1 MKVNKADLLK
11 TLKQDLSSAKDMK
24 AAIDQRVAE
33 RRDIYNGKLYGNEED
48 GKSKIVVKLA
58 KRQSE
63 WGHAKI
69 KDPFVSTPEIVK
81 CNPITFEDVQAAR
94 QNELLLNYQFCR
106 QFDRYKFMTKAI
118 KVLDVDA
125 TLVVQT
131 GWVYEDEEITQMTD
145 VVEVDEY
152 GNEFITTQRVPTIRV
167 KKNQPTAR
175 VCRSEDVFID
185 PTCQDDIDNA
195 QFVIFRY
202 ETDLSTL
209 KKDGRYKN
217 LDKLKEA
224 GDELSSDEDFDPED
238 ETEFKFSDKA
248 RKKLLVYEYW
258 GNYDIDDDGEVEPIV
273 CAWIG
278 GTIIRLGSNPY
289 PDKRPPFIV
298 VPFSSVPFQLH
309 GENNIDLIEDNQ
321 KVITATT
328 RGIINNMAQSTN
340 GQVGIRKG
348 ALDAIQRK
356 KFFSG
361 KNFEFNGSPADFWQ
375 GSFNQIPGSAFDMM
389 ALQNNEAESLT
400 GTKAFSQGLTGN
412 ALGTML
418 DINTNIPMHDGSSKL
433 LRDIVDGDVIVS
445 STGAGT
451 TVTTAHEISLPKKA
465 YNLTFSN
472 GDTIAAGV
480 EHLWTVKIDVDS
492 TKGTWHTVDT
502 ETLVAYYSQ
511 FTADTRRAKKK
522 RSVYIPRITRVDNG
536 AEWPLVVDPYLL
548 GYWLG
553 DGNTNEGKITTMDSE
568 IVEYYTAAGYDLRE
582 ESTTGQAKVYRINK
596 GTAITTFTA
605 DLVASGLSSSSSRI
619 VKHIP
624 QSVFTSGYYG
634 KLELVRGLV
643 DSDGYVPGKSGY
655 AQIVQAEGQLKD
667 DIVRLLKSMGAN
679 VVVSSVDAAVA
690 NSRKARS
697 VLNGAKDIVSK
708 KTCYKIGFTLPDCP
722 ARLSRK
728 ANKWVTPAQSSTYSL
743 VSVQEIAPIPMR
755 CLTVDSEDRLYACG
769 HAYTLTHN
777 TATGVRSTLDATASR
792 TLDTVRNIAE
802 NLIKP
807 LMRKWMAYNSEFLS
821 EEEVVRVTN
830 SEFVPIRRDDLAGNI
845 DIDIAISTAE
855 DNSMKMQELTFL
867 LQTLGNTLPFEL
879 TQKVLAQIARLSR
892 QPELEKDIEAF
903 KPQPDPM
910 AEQMKQLE
918 MAKLQAEVQY
928 LQARSFAAQASAG
941 EDDADKAEKLAQAEL
956 KRAQARKLMSEADNL
971 DLKYIADDGQ
981 VKHQEDLEKEQMKH
995 QQKLELE
1002 DMKRLARLDEMAFQ
1016 MKYGS
1021 KNEQIGVPK

>member
-33 RRDIYNGKLYGNEED
+33 RRDIYNGKLYGNEEE

-81 CNPITFEDVQAAR
+81 CNPVTFEDVQAAR

-289 PDKRPPFIV
+289 PDKKPPFIV

-412 ALGTML
+412 ALG
-418 DINTNIPMHDGSSKL
+418 
-433 LRDIVDGDVIVS
+433 
-445 STGAGT
+445 
-451 TVTTAHEISLPKKA
+451 
-465 YNLTFSN
+465 
-472 GDTIAAGV
+472 
-480 EHLWTVKIDVDS
+480 
-492 TKGTWHTVDT
+492 
-502 ETLVAYYSQ
+502 
-511 FTADTRRAKKK
+511 
-522 RSVYIPRITRVDNG
+522 
-536 AEWPLVVDPYLL
+536 
-548 GYWLG
+548 
-553 DGNTNEGKITTMDSE
+553 
-568 IVEYYTAAGYDLRE
+568 
-582 ESTTGQAKVYRINK
+582 
-596 GTAITTFTA
+596 
-605 DLVASGLSSSSSRI
+605 
-619 VKHIP
+619 
-624 QSVFTSGYYG
+624 
-634 KLELVRGLV
+634 
-643 DSDGYVPGKSGY
+643 
-655 AQIVQAEGQLKD
+655 
-667 DIVRLLKSMGAN
+667 
-679 VVVSSVDAAVA
+679 
-690 NSRKARS
+690 
-697 VLNGAKDIVSK
+697 
-708 KTCYKIGFTLPDCP
+708 
-722 ARLSRK
+722 
-728 ANKWVTPAQSSTYSL
+728 
-743 VSVQEIAPIPMR
+743 
-755 CLTVDSEDRLYACG
+755 
-769 HAYTLTHN
+769 N
-777 TATGVRSTLDATASR
+777 TATAARGVMDATASR

-845 DIDIAISTAE
+845 DIDISISTAE

-928 LQARSFAAQASAG
+928 LQARAFAAQASAG

-971 DLKYIADDGQ
+971 DLKFIADDGQ
-981 VKHQEDLEKEQMKH
+981 VKHQEDLDKEQLKH

-1016 MKYGS
+1016 IKYGH

>member
-1 MKVNKADLLK
+1 M
-11 TLKQDLSSAKDMK
+11 
-24 AAIDQRVAE
+24 
-33 RRDIYNGKLYGNEED
+33 
-48 GKSKIVVKLA
+48 
-58 KRQSE
+58 
-63 WGHAKI
+63 
-69 KDPFVSTPEIVK
+69 
-81 CNPITFEDVQAAR
+81 
-94 QNELLLNYQFCR
+94 
-106 QFDRYKFMTKAI
+106 
-118 KVLDVDA
+118 
-125 TLVVQT
+125 
-131 GWVYEDEEITQMTD
+131 
-145 VVEVDEY
+145 
-152 GNEFITTQRVPTIRV
+152 
-167 KKNQPTAR
+167 
-175 VCRSEDVFID
+175 FID

-289 PDKRPPFIV
+289 PDKKPPFIV

-389 ALQNNEAESLT
+389 TLQNNEAESLT

-412 ALGTML
+412 ALG
-418 DINTNIPMHDGSSKL
+418 
-433 LRDIVDGDVIVS
+433 
-445 STGAGT
+445 
-451 TVTTAHEISLPKKA
+451 
-465 YNLTFSN
+465 
-472 GDTIAAGV
+472 
-480 EHLWTVKIDVDS
+480 
-492 TKGTWHTVDT
+492 
-502 ETLVAYYSQ
+502 
-511 FTADTRRAKKK
+511 
-522 RSVYIPRITRVDNG
+522 
-536 AEWPLVVDPYLL
+536 
-548 GYWLG
+548 
-553 DGNTNEGKITTMDSE
+553 
-568 IVEYYTAAGYDLRE
+568 
-582 ESTTGQAKVYRINK
+582 
-596 GTAITTFTA
+596 
-605 DLVASGLSSSSSRI
+605 
-619 VKHIP
+619 
-624 QSVFTSGYYG
+624 
-634 KLELVRGLV
+634 
-643 DSDGYVPGKSGY
+643 
-655 AQIVQAEGQLKD
+655 
-667 DIVRLLKSMGAN
+667 
-679 VVVSSVDAAVA
+679 
-690 NSRKARS
+690 
-697 VLNGAKDIVSK
+697 
-708 KTCYKIGFTLPDCP
+708 
-722 ARLSRK
+722 
-728 ANKWVTPAQSSTYSL
+728 
-743 VSVQEIAPIPMR
+743 
-755 CLTVDSEDRLYACG
+755 
-769 HAYTLTHN
+769 N
-777 TATGVRSTLDATASR
+777 TATAARGVMDASASR

-845 DIDIAISTAE
+845 DIDISISTAE

-928 LQARSFAAQASAG
+928 LQARAFAAQASAG

-971 DLKYIADDGQ
+971 DLKYIADDRQ
-981 VKHQEDLEKEQMKH
+981 VKHQEDLDKEQLKH

>member
-33 RRDIYNGKLYGNEED
+33 RRDIYNGKPYGNEEE

-69 KDPFVSTPEIVK
+69 KDPFVSTPEIIK
-81 CNPITFEDVQAAR
+81 CNPVTFEDVQAAR

-145 VVEVDEY
+145 VVEVDEH
-152 GNEFITTQRVPTIRV
+152 GNEFITTQIVPTIRV

-289 PDKRPPFIV
+289 PDKKPPFIV

-389 ALQNNEAESLT
+389 TLQNNEAESLT

-412 ALGTML
+412 ALG
-418 DINTNIPMHDGSSKL
+418 
-433 LRDIVDGDVIVS
+433 
-445 STGAGT
+445 
-451 TVTTAHEISLPKKA
+451 
-465 YNLTFSN
+465 
-472 GDTIAAGV
+472 
-480 EHLWTVKIDVDS
+480 
-492 TKGTWHTVDT
+492 
-502 ETLVAYYSQ
+502 
-511 FTADTRRAKKK
+511 
-522 RSVYIPRITRVDNG
+522 
-536 AEWPLVVDPYLL
+536 
-548 GYWLG
+548 
-553 DGNTNEGKITTMDSE
+553 
-568 IVEYYTAAGYDLRE
+568 
-582 ESTTGQAKVYRINK
+582 
-596 GTAITTFTA
+596 
-605 DLVASGLSSSSSRI
+605 
-619 VKHIP
+619 
-624 QSVFTSGYYG
+624 
-634 KLELVRGLV
+634 
-643 DSDGYVPGKSGY
+643 
-655 AQIVQAEGQLKD
+655 
-667 DIVRLLKSMGAN
+667 
-679 VVVSSVDAAVA
+679 
-690 NSRKARS
+690 
-697 VLNGAKDIVSK
+697 
-708 KTCYKIGFTLPDCP
+708 
-722 ARLSRK
+722 
-728 ANKWVTPAQSSTYSL
+728 
-743 VSVQEIAPIPMR
+743 
-755 CLTVDSEDRLYACG
+755 
-769 HAYTLTHN
+769 N
-777 TATGVRSTLDATASR
+777 TATAARGVMDASASR

-845 DIDIAISTAE
+845 DIDISISTAE

-941 EDDADKAEKLAQAEL
+941 EDDADKAEKMAQAEL

-971 DLKYIADDGQ
+971 DLKFIADDGQ

-1002 DMKRLARLDEMAFQ
+1002 DMKRLARMDEMAFQ
-1016 MKYGS
+1016 IKYGH

>member
-1 MKVNKADLLK
+1 M
-11 TLKQDLSSAKDMK
+11 
-24 AAIDQRVAE
+24 
-33 RRDIYNGKLYGNEED
+33 
-48 GKSKIVVKLA
+48 A

-81 CNPITFEDVQAAR
+81 CNPVTFEDVQAAR

-289 PDKRPPFIV
+289 PDKKPPFIV

-348 ALDAIQRK
+348 ALDAVQRK

-412 ALGTML
+412 SLG
-418 DINTNIPMHDGSSKL
+418 
-433 LRDIVDGDVIVS
+433 
-445 STGAGT
+445 
-451 TVTTAHEISLPKKA
+451 
-465 YNLTFSN
+465 
-472 GDTIAAGV
+472 
-480 EHLWTVKIDVDS
+480 
-492 TKGTWHTVDT
+492 
-502 ETLVAYYSQ
+502 
-511 FTADTRRAKKK
+511 
-522 RSVYIPRITRVDNG
+522 
-536 AEWPLVVDPYLL
+536 
-548 GYWLG
+548 
-553 DGNTNEGKITTMDSE
+553 
-568 IVEYYTAAGYDLRE
+568 
-582 ESTTGQAKVYRINK
+582 
-596 GTAITTFTA
+596 
-605 DLVASGLSSSSSRI
+605 
-619 VKHIP
+619 
-624 QSVFTSGYYG
+624 
-634 KLELVRGLV
+634 
-643 DSDGYVPGKSGY
+643 
-655 AQIVQAEGQLKD
+655 
-667 DIVRLLKSMGAN
+667 
-679 VVVSSVDAAVA
+679 
-690 NSRKARS
+690 
-697 VLNGAKDIVSK
+697 
-708 KTCYKIGFTLPDCP
+708 
-722 ARLSRK
+722 
-728 ANKWVTPAQSSTYSL
+728 
-743 VSVQEIAPIPMR
+743 
-755 CLTVDSEDRLYACG
+755 
-769 HAYTLTHN
+769 N
-777 TATGVRSTLDATASR
+777 TATSARGVMDATASR

-845 DIDIAISTAE
+845 DIDISISTAE

-918 MAKLQAEVQY
+918 MAKLQAEIQY
-928 LQARSFAAQASAG
+928 LQARSFAAQSSAG
-941 EDDADKAEKLAQAEL
+941 EDDADKAEKMAQAEL

-971 DLKYIADDGQ
+971 DLKYIADDRQ
-981 VKHQEDLEKEQMKH
+981 VKHQEDLDKEQLKH

>member
-24 AAIDQRVAE
+24 AAIDQRVEE
-33 RRDIYNGKLYGNEED
+33 RRKIYRGDLFGNEEE

-195 QFVIFRY
+195 QFVVFRY

-278 GTIIRLGSNPY
+278 GTIIRLGTNPY

-356 KFFSG
+356 KFFAG

-412 ALGTML
+412 ALG
-418 DINTNIPMHDGSSKL
+418 
-433 LRDIVDGDVIVS
+433 
-445 STGAGT
+445 
-451 TVTTAHEISLPKKA
+451 
-465 YNLTFSN
+465 
-472 GDTIAAGV
+472 
-480 EHLWTVKIDVDS
+480 
-492 TKGTWHTVDT
+492 
-502 ETLVAYYSQ
+502 
-511 FTADTRRAKKK
+511 
-522 RSVYIPRITRVDNG
+522 
-536 AEWPLVVDPYLL
+536 
-548 GYWLG
+548 
-553 DGNTNEGKITTMDSE
+553 
-568 IVEYYTAAGYDLRE
+568 
-582 ESTTGQAKVYRINK
+582 
-596 GTAITTFTA
+596 
-605 DLVASGLSSSSSRI
+605 
-619 VKHIP
+619 
-624 QSVFTSGYYG
+624 
-634 KLELVRGLV
+634 
-643 DSDGYVPGKSGY
+643 
-655 AQIVQAEGQLKD
+655 
-667 DIVRLLKSMGAN
+667 
-679 VVVSSVDAAVA
+679 
-690 NSRKARS
+690 
-697 VLNGAKDIVSK
+697 
-708 KTCYKIGFTLPDCP
+708 
-722 ARLSRK
+722 
-728 ANKWVTPAQSSTYSL
+728 
-743 VSVQEIAPIPMR
+743 
-755 CLTVDSEDRLYACG
+755 
-769 HAYTLTHN
+769 N
-777 TATGVRSTLDATASR
+777 TATAARGVMDATASR

-892 QPELEKDIEAF
+892 QPELEKDIETF

-981 VKHQEDLEKEQMKH
+981 VKYQEDIEKEQMKH

>member
-33 RRDIYNGKLYGNEED
+33 RRDIYNGKPYGNEEE

-63 WGHAKI
+63 WAHAKI
-69 KDPFVSTPEIVK
+69 KEPFVSTPEIVK
-81 CNPITFEDVQAAR
+81 CNPVTFEDVQAAR

-145 VVEVDEY
+145 IVEVDEH

-289 PDKRPPFIV
+289 PDKKPPFIV

-412 ALGTML
+412 SLG
-418 DINTNIPMHDGSSKL
+418 
-433 LRDIVDGDVIVS
+433 
-445 STGAGT
+445 
-451 TVTTAHEISLPKKA
+451 
-465 YNLTFSN
+465 
-472 GDTIAAGV
+472 
-480 EHLWTVKIDVDS
+480 
-492 TKGTWHTVDT
+492 
-502 ETLVAYYSQ
+502 
-511 FTADTRRAKKK
+511 
-522 RSVYIPRITRVDNG
+522 
-536 AEWPLVVDPYLL
+536 
-548 GYWLG
+548 
-553 DGNTNEGKITTMDSE
+553 
-568 IVEYYTAAGYDLRE
+568 
-582 ESTTGQAKVYRINK
+582 
-596 GTAITTFTA
+596 
-605 DLVASGLSSSSSRI
+605 
-619 VKHIP
+619 
-624 QSVFTSGYYG
+624 
-634 KLELVRGLV
+634 
-643 DSDGYVPGKSGY
+643 
-655 AQIVQAEGQLKD
+655 
-667 DIVRLLKSMGAN
+667 
-679 VVVSSVDAAVA
+679 
-690 NSRKARS
+690 
-697 VLNGAKDIVSK
+697 
-708 KTCYKIGFTLPDCP
+708 
-722 ARLSRK
+722 
-728 ANKWVTPAQSSTYSL
+728 
-743 VSVQEIAPIPMR
+743 
-755 CLTVDSEDRLYACG
+755 
-769 HAYTLTHN
+769 N
-777 TATGVRSTLDATASR
+777 TATSARGVMDATASR

-845 DIDIAISTAE
+845 DIDISISTAE
-855 DNSMKMQELTFL
+855 DNSMKMQELAFL

-971 DLKYIADDGQ
+971 DLKFIADDGQ
-981 VKHQEDLEKEQMKH
+981 VKHQEDLDKEQLKH

-1002 DMKRLARLDEMAFQ
+1002 NMKRLARLDEMAFQ
-1016 MKYGS
+1016 IKYGH

>member
-33 RRDIYNGKLYGNEED
+33 RRDIYNGKPYGNEEE

-145 VVEVDEY
+145 VVEVDEH
-152 GNEFITTQRVPTIRV
+152 GNEFITTQIVPTIRV

-278 GTIIRLGSNPY
+278 GTIIRLGTNPY
-289 PDKRPPFIV
+289 PDKKPPFIV

-412 ALGTML
+412 ALG
-418 DINTNIPMHDGSSKL
+418 
-433 LRDIVDGDVIVS
+433 
-445 STGAGT
+445 
-451 TVTTAHEISLPKKA
+451 
-465 YNLTFSN
+465 
-472 GDTIAAGV
+472 
-480 EHLWTVKIDVDS
+480 
-492 TKGTWHTVDT
+492 
-502 ETLVAYYSQ
+502 
-511 FTADTRRAKKK
+511 
-522 RSVYIPRITRVDNG
+522 
-536 AEWPLVVDPYLL
+536 
-548 GYWLG
+548 
-553 DGNTNEGKITTMDSE
+553 
-568 IVEYYTAAGYDLRE
+568 
-582 ESTTGQAKVYRINK
+582 
-596 GTAITTFTA
+596 
-605 DLVASGLSSSSSRI
+605 
-619 VKHIP
+619 
-624 QSVFTSGYYG
+624 
-634 KLELVRGLV
+634 
-643 DSDGYVPGKSGY
+643 
-655 AQIVQAEGQLKD
+655 
-667 DIVRLLKSMGAN
+667 
-679 VVVSSVDAAVA
+679 
-690 NSRKARS
+690 
-697 VLNGAKDIVSK
+697 
-708 KTCYKIGFTLPDCP
+708 
-722 ARLSRK
+722 
-728 ANKWVTPAQSSTYSL
+728 
-743 VSVQEIAPIPMR
+743 
-755 CLTVDSEDRLYACG
+755 
-769 HAYTLTHN
+769 N
-777 TATGVRSTLDATASR
+777 TATAARGVMDATASR

-845 DIDIAISTAE
+845 DIDISISTAE

-928 LQARSFAAQASAG
+928 LQARSFAAQAGAG

-971 DLKYIADDGQ
+971 DLKFIADDGQ
-981 VKHQEDLEKEQMKH
+981 VKHQEDIEKEQLKH

-1016 MKYGS
+1016 MKYGH

>member
-24 AAIDQRVAE
+24 AALDTRVSE
-33 RRDIYNGKLYGNEED
+33 RRDIYNGKLYGNEEE

-63 WGHAKI
+63 WAHATI
-69 KDPFVSTPEIVK
+69 KDPFVSTPEIIK
-81 CNPITFEDVQAAR
+81 CNPVTFEDVHAAR

-131 GWVYEDEEITQMTD
+131 GWDYEDEEITQMTD
-145 VVEVDEY
+145 VVEIDDY
-152 GNEFITTQRVPTIRV
+152 GNEFITTQKVSTIRV

-258 GNYDIDDDGEVEPIV
+258 GNYDIDDDGVVEPIV

-289 PDKRPPFIV
+289 PDKKPPFIV
-298 VPFSSVPFQLH
+298 VPFSSVPFQIH

-321 KVITATT
+321 KVMTAIT

-356 KFFSG
+356 KFFAG
-361 KNFEFNGSPADFWQ
+361 KNFEFNGTPGDFWQ
-375 GSFNQIPGSAFDMM
+375 GSFNQIPSSAFDMM
-389 ALQNNEAESLT
+389 ALQNNEVESLT
-400 GTKAFSQGLTGN
+400 GTKGFSQGLTGSS
-412 ALGTML
+412 LG
-418 DINTNIPMHDGSSKL
+418 
-433 LRDIVDGDVIVS
+433 
-445 STGAGT
+445 STA
-451 TVTTAHEISLPKKA
+451 
-465 YNLTFSN
+465 
-472 GDTIAAGV
+472 
-480 EHLWTVKIDVDS
+480 
-492 TKGTWHTVDT
+492 
-502 ETLVAYYSQ
+502 
-511 FTADTRRAKKK
+511 
-522 RSVYIPRITRVDNG
+522 
-536 AEWPLVVDPYLL
+536 
-548 GYWLG
+548 
-553 DGNTNEGKITTMDSE
+553 
-568 IVEYYTAAGYDLRE
+568 TAA
-582 ESTTGQAKVYRINK
+582 
-596 GTAITTFTA
+596 
-605 DLVASGLSSSSSRI
+605 
-619 VKHIP
+619 
-624 QSVFTSGYYG
+624 
-634 KLELVRGLV
+634 RGV
-643 DSDGYVPGKSGY
+643 
-655 AQIVQAEGQLKD
+655 
-667 DIVRLLKSMGAN
+667 M
-679 VVVSSVDAAVA
+679 
-690 NSRKARS
+690 
-697 VLNGAKDIVSK
+697 
-708 KTCYKIGFTLPDCP
+708 
-722 ARLSRK
+722 
-728 ANKWVTPAQSSTYSL
+728 
-743 VSVQEIAPIPMR
+743 
-755 CLTVDSEDRLYACG
+755 
-769 HAYTLTHN
+769 
-777 TATGVRSTLDATASR
+777 DATATR
-792 TLDTVRNIAE
+792 RLDTVRNIAE

-807 LMRKWMAYNSEFLS
+807 LMRKWMSYNSEFLS
-821 EEEVVRVTN
+821 EEEVIRVTN

-845 DIDIAISTAE
+845 DIDITISTAE

-879 TQKVLAQIARLSR
+879 TQKVLVQIARLSR
-892 QPELEKDIEAF
+892 QPELEKDVAEF
-903 KPQPDPM
+903 KPQPDPI

-918 MAKLQAEVQY
+918 MAKLQAEIQY
-928 LQARSFAAQASAG
+928 LQARAFAAQASAG
-941 EDDADKAEKLAQAEL
+941 EDDADKAEKMAQAEL

-971 DLKYIADDGQ
+971 DLQYIANDGQ
-981 VKHQEDLEKEQMKH
+981 VKHQEELEKEQMKH

-1016 MKYGS
+1016 MKYGN

>member
-11 TLKQDLSSAKDMK
+11 TLKQDLTAAKDMK
-24 AAIDQRVAE
+24 AAIDARVEE
-33 RRDIYNGKLYGNEED
+33 RRKIYRGDLFGNEEE

-69 KDPFVSTPEIVK
+69 KDPFVSTPEIIK

-145 VVEVDEY
+145 VVEVDEH
-152 GNEFITTQRVPTIRV
+152 GNEFITTQIVPTIRV

-289 PDKRPPFIV
+289 PDKKPPFIV

-321 KVITATT
+321 KVTTAIT

-412 ALGTML
+412 SLG
-418 DINTNIPMHDGSSKL
+418 
-433 LRDIVDGDVIVS
+433 
-445 STGAGT
+445 
-451 TVTTAHEISLPKKA
+451 
-465 YNLTFSN
+465 
-472 GDTIAAGV
+472 
-480 EHLWTVKIDVDS
+480 
-492 TKGTWHTVDT
+492 
-502 ETLVAYYSQ
+502 
-511 FTADTRRAKKK
+511 
-522 RSVYIPRITRVDNG
+522 
-536 AEWPLVVDPYLL
+536 
-548 GYWLG
+548 
-553 DGNTNEGKITTMDSE
+553 
-568 IVEYYTAAGYDLRE
+568 
-582 ESTTGQAKVYRINK
+582 
-596 GTAITTFTA
+596 
-605 DLVASGLSSSSSRI
+605 
-619 VKHIP
+619 
-624 QSVFTSGYYG
+624 
-634 KLELVRGLV
+634 
-643 DSDGYVPGKSGY
+643 
-655 AQIVQAEGQLKD
+655 
-667 DIVRLLKSMGAN
+667 
-679 VVVSSVDAAVA
+679 
-690 NSRKARS
+690 
-697 VLNGAKDIVSK
+697 
-708 KTCYKIGFTLPDCP
+708 
-722 ARLSRK
+722 
-728 ANKWVTPAQSSTYSL
+728 
-743 VSVQEIAPIPMR
+743 
-755 CLTVDSEDRLYACG
+755 
-769 HAYTLTHN
+769 N
-777 TATGVRSTLDATASR
+777 TATSARGVMDATASR

-845 DIDIAISTAE
+845 DIDISISTAE

-910 AEQMKQLE
+910 AEQMRQLE

-971 DLKYIADDGQ
+971 DLKFIADDGQ
-981 VKHQEDLEKEQMKH
+981 VKHQEDIEKEQMKH

>member
-24 AAIDQRVAE
+24 AALDTRVSE
-33 RRDIYNGKLYGNEED
+33 RRDIYNGKLYGNEEE

-63 WGHAKI
+63 WAHATI
-69 KDPFVSTPEIVK
+69 KDPFVSTPEIIK
-81 CNPITFEDVQAAR
+81 CNPVTFEDVHAAR

-131 GWVYEDEEITQMTD
+131 GWDYEDEEITQMTD
-145 VVEVDEY
+145 VVEIDEY
-152 GNEFITTQRVPTIRV
+152 GNEFITTQKVSTIRV

-258 GNYDIDDDGEVEPIV
+258 GNYDIDDDGVVEPIV

-289 PDKRPPFIV
+289 PDKKPPFIV
-298 VPFSSVPFQLH
+298 VPFSSVPFQIH

-321 KVITATT
+321 KVMTAIT

-356 KFFSG
+356 KFFAG
-361 KNFEFNGSPADFWQ
+361 KNFEFNGTPGDFWQ

-389 ALQNNEAESLT
+389 ALQNNEVESLT
-400 GTKAFSQGLTGN
+400 GTKGFSQGLTGSS
-412 ALGTML
+412 LG
-418 DINTNIPMHDGSSKL
+418 
-433 LRDIVDGDVIVS
+433 
-445 STGAGT
+445 STA
-451 TVTTAHEISLPKKA
+451 
-465 YNLTFSN
+465 
-472 GDTIAAGV
+472 
-480 EHLWTVKIDVDS
+480 
-492 TKGTWHTVDT
+492 
-502 ETLVAYYSQ
+502 
-511 FTADTRRAKKK
+511 
-522 RSVYIPRITRVDNG
+522 
-536 AEWPLVVDPYLL
+536 
-548 GYWLG
+548 
-553 DGNTNEGKITTMDSE
+553 
-568 IVEYYTAAGYDLRE
+568 TAA
-582 ESTTGQAKVYRINK
+582 
-596 GTAITTFTA
+596 
-605 DLVASGLSSSSSRI
+605 
-619 VKHIP
+619 
-624 QSVFTSGYYG
+624 
-634 KLELVRGLV
+634 RGV
-643 DSDGYVPGKSGY
+643 
-655 AQIVQAEGQLKD
+655 
-667 DIVRLLKSMGAN
+667 M
-679 VVVSSVDAAVA
+679 
-690 NSRKARS
+690 
-697 VLNGAKDIVSK
+697 
-708 KTCYKIGFTLPDCP
+708 
-722 ARLSRK
+722 
-728 ANKWVTPAQSSTYSL
+728 
-743 VSVQEIAPIPMR
+743 
-755 CLTVDSEDRLYACG
+755 
-769 HAYTLTHN
+769 
-777 TATGVRSTLDATASR
+777 DATATR
-792 TLDTVRNIAE
+792 RLDTVRNIAE

-807 LMRKWMAYNSEFLS
+807 LMRKWMSYNSEFLS
-821 EEEVVRVTN
+821 EEEVIRVTN

-845 DIDIAISTAE
+845 DIDITISTAE

-879 TQKVLAQIARLSR
+879 TQKVLVQIARLSR
-892 QPELEKDIEAF
+892 QPELEKDVAEF
-903 KPQPDPM
+903 KPQPDPI

-918 MAKLQAEVQY
+918 MAKLQAEIQY
-928 LQARSFAAQASAG
+928 LQARAFAAQASAG
-941 EDDADKAEKLAQAEL
+941 EDDADKAEKMAQAEL

-971 DLKYIADDGQ
+971 DLQYIANDGQ
-981 VKHQEDLEKEQMKH
+981 VKHQEELEKEQMRH

-1016 MKYGS
+1016 MKYGN

>member
-11 TLKQDLSSAKDMK
+11 TLKQDLTAAKDMK
-24 AAIDQRVAE
+24 AAIDARVEE
-33 RRDIYNGKLYGNEED
+33 RRKIYRGDLFGNEEE

-69 KDPFVSTPEIVK
+69 KDPFVSTPEIIK

-145 VVEVDEY
+145 VVEVDEH
-152 GNEFITTQRVPTIRV
+152 GNEFITTQIVPTIRV

-289 PDKRPPFIV
+289 PDKKPPFIV

-321 KVITATT
+321 KVTTAIT

-412 ALGTML
+412 SLG
-418 DINTNIPMHDGSSKL
+418 
-433 LRDIVDGDVIVS
+433 
-445 STGAGT
+445 
-451 TVTTAHEISLPKKA
+451 
-465 YNLTFSN
+465 
-472 GDTIAAGV
+472 
-480 EHLWTVKIDVDS
+480 
-492 TKGTWHTVDT
+492 
-502 ETLVAYYSQ
+502 
-511 FTADTRRAKKK
+511 
-522 RSVYIPRITRVDNG
+522 
-536 AEWPLVVDPYLL
+536 
-548 GYWLG
+548 
-553 DGNTNEGKITTMDSE
+553 
-568 IVEYYTAAGYDLRE
+568 
-582 ESTTGQAKVYRINK
+582 
-596 GTAITTFTA
+596 
-605 DLVASGLSSSSSRI
+605 
-619 VKHIP
+619 
-624 QSVFTSGYYG
+624 
-634 KLELVRGLV
+634 
-643 DSDGYVPGKSGY
+643 
-655 AQIVQAEGQLKD
+655 
-667 DIVRLLKSMGAN
+667 
-679 VVVSSVDAAVA
+679 
-690 NSRKARS
+690 
-697 VLNGAKDIVSK
+697 
-708 KTCYKIGFTLPDCP
+708 
-722 ARLSRK
+722 
-728 ANKWVTPAQSSTYSL
+728 
-743 VSVQEIAPIPMR
+743 
-755 CLTVDSEDRLYACG
+755 
-769 HAYTLTHN
+769 N
-777 TATGVRSTLDATASR
+777 TATSARGVMDATASR

-845 DIDIAISTAE
+845 DIDISISTAE

-910 AEQMKQLE
+910 AEQMRQLE

-928 LQARSFAAQASAG
+928 LQARAFAAQASAG

-971 DLKYIADDGQ
+971 DLKFIADDGQ
-981 VKHQEDLEKEQMKH
+981 VKHQEDIEKEQMKH

>member
-11 TLKQDLSSAKDMK
+11 TLKQDLASAKDMK

-33 RRDIYNGKLYGNEED
+33 RRDIYNGKLYGNEEE

-81 CNPITFEDVQAAR
+81 CNPVTFEDVQAAR

-145 VVEVDEY
+145 VVEIDEY

-289 PDKRPPFIV
+289 PDKKPPFIV

-375 GSFNQIPGSAFDMM
+375 GSFNQIPSSAFDMM

-412 ALGTML
+412 ALG
-418 DINTNIPMHDGSSKL
+418 
-433 LRDIVDGDVIVS
+433 
-445 STGAGT
+445 
-451 TVTTAHEISLPKKA
+451 
-465 YNLTFSN
+465 
-472 GDTIAAGV
+472 
-480 EHLWTVKIDVDS
+480 
-492 TKGTWHTVDT
+492 
-502 ETLVAYYSQ
+502 
-511 FTADTRRAKKK
+511 
-522 RSVYIPRITRVDNG
+522 
-536 AEWPLVVDPYLL
+536 
-548 GYWLG
+548 
-553 DGNTNEGKITTMDSE
+553 
-568 IVEYYTAAGYDLRE
+568 
-582 ESTTGQAKVYRINK
+582 
-596 GTAITTFTA
+596 
-605 DLVASGLSSSSSRI
+605 
-619 VKHIP
+619 
-624 QSVFTSGYYG
+624 
-634 KLELVRGLV
+634 
-643 DSDGYVPGKSGY
+643 
-655 AQIVQAEGQLKD
+655 
-667 DIVRLLKSMGAN
+667 
-679 VVVSSVDAAVA
+679 
-690 NSRKARS
+690 
-697 VLNGAKDIVSK
+697 
-708 KTCYKIGFTLPDCP
+708 
-722 ARLSRK
+722 
-728 ANKWVTPAQSSTYSL
+728 
-743 VSVQEIAPIPMR
+743 
-755 CLTVDSEDRLYACG
+755 
-769 HAYTLTHN
+769 N
-777 TATGVRSTLDATASR
+777 TATAAKGVMDATASR

-845 DIDIAISTAE
+845 DIDISISTAE

-879 TQKVLAQIARLSR
+879 TQKILAQIARLGR
-892 QPELEKDIEAF
+892 QPELEKDVEDF

-918 MAKLQAEVQY
+918 MAKLQAEIQY
-928 LQARSFAAQASAG
+928 LQARSFAIQASAG

-981 VKHQEDLEKEQMKH
+981 VKHQEDIEKEQMKH

>member
-33 RRDIYNGKLYGNEED
+33 RRDIYNGKLYGNEEE

-145 VVEVDEY
+145 VVEVDEH
-152 GNEFITTQRVPTIRV
+152 GNEFITTQIVPTIRV

-289 PDKRPPFIV
+289 PDKKPPFIV

-375 GSFNQIPGSAFDMM
+375 GSFNQIPSSAFDMM

-412 ALGTML
+412 SLG
-418 DINTNIPMHDGSSKL
+418 
-433 LRDIVDGDVIVS
+433 
-445 STGAGT
+445 
-451 TVTTAHEISLPKKA
+451 
-465 YNLTFSN
+465 
-472 GDTIAAGV
+472 
-480 EHLWTVKIDVDS
+480 
-492 TKGTWHTVDT
+492 
-502 ETLVAYYSQ
+502 
-511 FTADTRRAKKK
+511 
-522 RSVYIPRITRVDNG
+522 
-536 AEWPLVVDPYLL
+536 
-548 GYWLG
+548 
-553 DGNTNEGKITTMDSE
+553 
-568 IVEYYTAAGYDLRE
+568 
-582 ESTTGQAKVYRINK
+582 
-596 GTAITTFTA
+596 
-605 DLVASGLSSSSSRI
+605 
-619 VKHIP
+619 
-624 QSVFTSGYYG
+624 
-634 KLELVRGLV
+634 
-643 DSDGYVPGKSGY
+643 
-655 AQIVQAEGQLKD
+655 
-667 DIVRLLKSMGAN
+667 
-679 VVVSSVDAAVA
+679 
-690 NSRKARS
+690 
-697 VLNGAKDIVSK
+697 
-708 KTCYKIGFTLPDCP
+708 
-722 ARLSRK
+722 
-728 ANKWVTPAQSSTYSL
+728 
-743 VSVQEIAPIPMR
+743 
-755 CLTVDSEDRLYACG
+755 
-769 HAYTLTHN
+769 N
-777 TATGVRSTLDATASR
+777 TATSARGVMDATASR

-845 DIDIAISTAE
+845 DIDISISTAE

-918 MAKLQAEVQY
+918 MAKLQAEIQY
-928 LQARSFAAQASAG
+928 LQARSFATQASAG

-981 VKHQEDLEKEQMKH
+981 VKHQEDIEKEQMKH

>member
-33 RRDIYNGKLYGNEED
+33 RRDIYNGKPYGNEEE

-69 KDPFVSTPEIVK
+69 KDPFVSTPEIIK
-81 CNPITFEDVQAAR
+81 CNPVTFEDVQAAR

-289 PDKRPPFIV
+289 PDKKPPFIV

-389 ALQNNEAESLT
+389 TLQNNEAESLT

-412 ALGTML
+412 ALG
-418 DINTNIPMHDGSSKL
+418 
-433 LRDIVDGDVIVS
+433 
-445 STGAGT
+445 
-451 TVTTAHEISLPKKA
+451 
-465 YNLTFSN
+465 
-472 GDTIAAGV
+472 
-480 EHLWTVKIDVDS
+480 
-492 TKGTWHTVDT
+492 
-502 ETLVAYYSQ
+502 
-511 FTADTRRAKKK
+511 
-522 RSVYIPRITRVDNG
+522 
-536 AEWPLVVDPYLL
+536 
-548 GYWLG
+548 
-553 DGNTNEGKITTMDSE
+553 
-568 IVEYYTAAGYDLRE
+568 
-582 ESTTGQAKVYRINK
+582 
-596 GTAITTFTA
+596 
-605 DLVASGLSSSSSRI
+605 
-619 VKHIP
+619 
-624 QSVFTSGYYG
+624 
-634 KLELVRGLV
+634 
-643 DSDGYVPGKSGY
+643 
-655 AQIVQAEGQLKD
+655 
-667 DIVRLLKSMGAN
+667 
-679 VVVSSVDAAVA
+679 
-690 NSRKARS
+690 
-697 VLNGAKDIVSK
+697 
-708 KTCYKIGFTLPDCP
+708 
-722 ARLSRK
+722 
-728 ANKWVTPAQSSTYSL
+728 
-743 VSVQEIAPIPMR
+743 
-755 CLTVDSEDRLYACG
+755 
-769 HAYTLTHN
+769 N
-777 TATGVRSTLDATASR
+777 TATAARGVMDASASR

-845 DIDIAISTAE
+845 DIDISISTAE

-971 DLKYIADDGQ
+971 DLKYIADDRQ
-981 VKHQEDLEKEQMKH
+981 VKHQEDLDKEQLKH

>member
-33 RRDIYNGKLYGNEED
+33 RRDIYNGKSYGNEEE

-278 GTIIRLGSNPY
+278 GTIIRLGTNPY
-289 PDKRPPFIV
+289 PDKKPPFIV

-412 ALGTML
+412 ALG
-418 DINTNIPMHDGSSKL
+418 
-433 LRDIVDGDVIVS
+433 
-445 STGAGT
+445 
-451 TVTTAHEISLPKKA
+451 VTA
-465 YNLTFSN
+465 
-472 GDTIAAGV
+472 
-480 EHLWTVKIDVDS
+480 
-492 TKGTWHTVDT
+492 
-502 ETLVAYYSQ
+502 
-511 FTADTRRAKKK
+511 
-522 RSVYIPRITRVDNG
+522 
-536 AEWPLVVDPYLL
+536 
-548 GYWLG
+548 
-553 DGNTNEGKITTMDSE
+553 
-568 IVEYYTAAGYDLRE
+568 TAA
-582 ESTTGQAKVYRINK
+582 
-596 GTAITTFTA
+596 
-605 DLVASGLSSSSSRI
+605 
-619 VKHIP
+619 
-624 QSVFTSGYYG
+624 
-634 KLELVRGLV
+634 RGV
-643 DSDGYVPGKSGY
+643 
-655 AQIVQAEGQLKD
+655 
-667 DIVRLLKSMGAN
+667 M
-679 VVVSSVDAAVA
+679 
-690 NSRKARS
+690 
-697 VLNGAKDIVSK
+697 
-708 KTCYKIGFTLPDCP
+708 
-722 ARLSRK
+722 
-728 ANKWVTPAQSSTYSL
+728 
-743 VSVQEIAPIPMR
+743 
-755 CLTVDSEDRLYACG
+755 
-769 HAYTLTHN
+769 
-777 TATGVRSTLDATASR
+777 DATASR

-892 QPELEKDIEAF
+892 QPELEKDIETF

-918 MAKLQAEVQY
+918 MAKLQAEVDN
-928 LQARSFAAQASAG
+928 LKAKTFSLQASAG

-981 VKHQEDLEKEQMKH
+981 VKHQEEMTKEQLKH

>member
-1 MKVNKADLLK
+1 MKVNKADLLR

-24 AAIDQRVAE
+24 ATIDQRVAE
-33 RRDIYNGKLYGNEED
+33 RRDIYNGKLYGNEEE

-81 CNPITFEDVQAAR
+81 CNPVTFEDVQAAR

-145 VVEVDEY
+145 VVEVDEH
-152 GNEFITTQRVPTIRV
+152 GNEFITTQIVPTIRV

-289 PDKRPPFIV
+289 PDKKPPFIV

-321 KVITATT
+321 KVTTAIT

-412 ALGTML
+412 ALG
-418 DINTNIPMHDGSSKL
+418 
-433 LRDIVDGDVIVS
+433 
-445 STGAGT
+445 
-451 TVTTAHEISLPKKA
+451 
-465 YNLTFSN
+465 
-472 GDTIAAGV
+472 
-480 EHLWTVKIDVDS
+480 
-492 TKGTWHTVDT
+492 
-502 ETLVAYYSQ
+502 
-511 FTADTRRAKKK
+511 
-522 RSVYIPRITRVDNG
+522 
-536 AEWPLVVDPYLL
+536 
-548 GYWLG
+548 
-553 DGNTNEGKITTMDSE
+553 
-568 IVEYYTAAGYDLRE
+568 
-582 ESTTGQAKVYRINK
+582 
-596 GTAITTFTA
+596 
-605 DLVASGLSSSSSRI
+605 
-619 VKHIP
+619 
-624 QSVFTSGYYG
+624 
-634 KLELVRGLV
+634 
-643 DSDGYVPGKSGY
+643 
-655 AQIVQAEGQLKD
+655 
-667 DIVRLLKSMGAN
+667 
-679 VVVSSVDAAVA
+679 
-690 NSRKARS
+690 
-697 VLNGAKDIVSK
+697 
-708 KTCYKIGFTLPDCP
+708 
-722 ARLSRK
+722 
-728 ANKWVTPAQSSTYSL
+728 
-743 VSVQEIAPIPMR
+743 
-755 CLTVDSEDRLYACG
+755 
-769 HAYTLTHN
+769 N
-777 TATGVRSTLDATASR
+777 TATAARGVMDATASR

-879 TQKVLAQIARLSR
+879 TQKVLVQIARLSR
-892 QPELEKDIEAF
+892 QPELEKDVAEF

-971 DLKYIADDGQ
+971 DLKFIADDGQ
-981 VKHQEDLEKEQMKH
+981 VKHQEDIEKEQMKH

-1016 MKYGS
+1016 IKYGH

>member
-24 AAIDQRVAE
+24 AAIDARVEE
-33 RRDIYNGKLYGNEED
+33 RRKIYRGDLFGNEEE

-125 TLVVQT
+125 TLVIQT

-145 VVEVDEY
+145 VVDVDEY
-152 GNEFITTQRVPTIRV
+152 GNEFIATQRVPTIRV

-278 GTIIRLGSNPY
+278 GTIIRLGTNPY

-412 ALGTML
+412 ALG
-418 DINTNIPMHDGSSKL
+418 
-433 LRDIVDGDVIVS
+433 
-445 STGAGT
+445 
-451 TVTTAHEISLPKKA
+451 
-465 YNLTFSN
+465 
-472 GDTIAAGV
+472 
-480 EHLWTVKIDVDS
+480 
-492 TKGTWHTVDT
+492 
-502 ETLVAYYSQ
+502 
-511 FTADTRRAKKK
+511 
-522 RSVYIPRITRVDNG
+522 
-536 AEWPLVVDPYLL
+536 
-548 GYWLG
+548 
-553 DGNTNEGKITTMDSE
+553 
-568 IVEYYTAAGYDLRE
+568 
-582 ESTTGQAKVYRINK
+582 
-596 GTAITTFTA
+596 
-605 DLVASGLSSSSSRI
+605 
-619 VKHIP
+619 
-624 QSVFTSGYYG
+624 
-634 KLELVRGLV
+634 
-643 DSDGYVPGKSGY
+643 
-655 AQIVQAEGQLKD
+655 
-667 DIVRLLKSMGAN
+667 
-679 VVVSSVDAAVA
+679 
-690 NSRKARS
+690 
-697 VLNGAKDIVSK
+697 
-708 KTCYKIGFTLPDCP
+708 
-722 ARLSRK
+722 
-728 ANKWVTPAQSSTYSL
+728 
-743 VSVQEIAPIPMR
+743 
-755 CLTVDSEDRLYACG
+755 
-769 HAYTLTHN
+769 N
-777 TATGVRSTLDATASR
+777 TATAARGVMDATASR

-928 LQARSFAAQASAG
+928 LQARSFATQASAG

-981 VKHQEDLEKEQMKH
+981 VKHQEDIEKEQMKH

>member
-33 RRDIYNGKLYGNEED
+33 RRDIYNGKLYGNEEE

-58 KRQSE
+58 KRQSA

-175 VCRSEDVFID
+175 VCRIEDVFID

-289 PDKRPPFIV
+289 PDKKPPFIV

-348 ALDAIQRK
+348 ALDAVQRK

-412 ALGTML
+412 ALG
-418 DINTNIPMHDGSSKL
+418 
-433 LRDIVDGDVIVS
+433 
-445 STGAGT
+445 
-451 TVTTAHEISLPKKA
+451 
-465 YNLTFSN
+465 
-472 GDTIAAGV
+472 
-480 EHLWTVKIDVDS
+480 
-492 TKGTWHTVDT
+492 
-502 ETLVAYYSQ
+502 
-511 FTADTRRAKKK
+511 
-522 RSVYIPRITRVDNG
+522 
-536 AEWPLVVDPYLL
+536 
-548 GYWLG
+548 
-553 DGNTNEGKITTMDSE
+553 
-568 IVEYYTAAGYDLRE
+568 
-582 ESTTGQAKVYRINK
+582 
-596 GTAITTFTA
+596 
-605 DLVASGLSSSSSRI
+605 
-619 VKHIP
+619 
-624 QSVFTSGYYG
+624 
-634 KLELVRGLV
+634 
-643 DSDGYVPGKSGY
+643 
-655 AQIVQAEGQLKD
+655 
-667 DIVRLLKSMGAN
+667 
-679 VVVSSVDAAVA
+679 
-690 NSRKARS
+690 
-697 VLNGAKDIVSK
+697 
-708 KTCYKIGFTLPDCP
+708 
-722 ARLSRK
+722 
-728 ANKWVTPAQSSTYSL
+728 
-743 VSVQEIAPIPMR
+743 
-755 CLTVDSEDRLYACG
+755 
-769 HAYTLTHN
+769 N
-777 TATGVRSTLDATASR
+777 TATAARGVMDATASR

-845 DIDIAISTAE
+845 DIDISISTAE

-892 QPELEKDIEAF
+892 QPELEKDIEAV
-903 KPQPDPM
+903 KPQSDPT

-918 MAKLQAEVQY
+918 MMRIQAEIEN
-928 LQARSFAAQASAG
+928 LKAKTFSLQASAG

-981 VKHQEDLEKEQMKH
+981 VKHQEDLDKEQLKH
-995 QQKLELE
+995 QHKLELE
-1002 DMKRLARLDEMAFQ
+1002 NMKRLARLDEMAFQ
-1016 MKYGS
+1016 TKYGN

>member
-33 RRDIYNGKLYGNEED
+33 RRDIYNGKLYGNEEE

-81 CNPITFEDVQAAR
+81 CNPVTFEDVQAAR

-167 KKNQPTAR
+167 KKNHPTAR

-289 PDKRPPFIV
+289 PDKKPPFIV

-412 ALGTML
+412 ALG
-418 DINTNIPMHDGSSKL
+418 
-433 LRDIVDGDVIVS
+433 
-445 STGAGT
+445 
-451 TVTTAHEISLPKKA
+451 
-465 YNLTFSN
+465 
-472 GDTIAAGV
+472 
-480 EHLWTVKIDVDS
+480 
-492 TKGTWHTVDT
+492 
-502 ETLVAYYSQ
+502 
-511 FTADTRRAKKK
+511 
-522 RSVYIPRITRVDNG
+522 
-536 AEWPLVVDPYLL
+536 
-548 GYWLG
+548 
-553 DGNTNEGKITTMDSE
+553 
-568 IVEYYTAAGYDLRE
+568 
-582 ESTTGQAKVYRINK
+582 
-596 GTAITTFTA
+596 
-605 DLVASGLSSSSSRI
+605 
-619 VKHIP
+619 
-624 QSVFTSGYYG
+624 
-634 KLELVRGLV
+634 
-643 DSDGYVPGKSGY
+643 
-655 AQIVQAEGQLKD
+655 
-667 DIVRLLKSMGAN
+667 
-679 VVVSSVDAAVA
+679 
-690 NSRKARS
+690 
-697 VLNGAKDIVSK
+697 
-708 KTCYKIGFTLPDCP
+708 
-722 ARLSRK
+722 
-728 ANKWVTPAQSSTYSL
+728 
-743 VSVQEIAPIPMR
+743 
-755 CLTVDSEDRLYACG
+755 
-769 HAYTLTHN
+769 N
-777 TATGVRSTLDATASR
+777 TATAARGVMDATASR

-928 LQARSFAAQASAG
+928 LQARSFAAQSSAG
-941 EDDADKAEKLAQAEL
+941 EDDADKAEKMAQAEL

-971 DLKYIADDGQ
+971 DLKFIADDGQ
-981 VKHQEDLEKEQMKH
+981 VKHQEDLDKEQLKH

-1016 MKYGS
+1016 IKYGH

>member
-11 TLKQDLSSAKDMK
+11 TLKQDLTAAKDMK
-24 AAIDQRVAE
+24 AAIDTRVEE
-33 RRDIYNGKLYGNEED
+33 RRKIYRGDLFGNEEE

-81 CNPITFEDVQAAR
+81 CNPITFEDVTAAR

-125 TLVVQT
+125 TLVIQT

-278 GTIIRLGSNPY
+278 GTIIRLGTNPY

-412 ALGTML
+412 ALG
-418 DINTNIPMHDGSSKL
+418 
-433 LRDIVDGDVIVS
+433 
-445 STGAGT
+445 
-451 TVTTAHEISLPKKA
+451 
-465 YNLTFSN
+465 
-472 GDTIAAGV
+472 
-480 EHLWTVKIDVDS
+480 
-492 TKGTWHTVDT
+492 
-502 ETLVAYYSQ
+502 
-511 FTADTRRAKKK
+511 
-522 RSVYIPRITRVDNG
+522 
-536 AEWPLVVDPYLL
+536 
-548 GYWLG
+548 
-553 DGNTNEGKITTMDSE
+553 
-568 IVEYYTAAGYDLRE
+568 
-582 ESTTGQAKVYRINK
+582 
-596 GTAITTFTA
+596 
-605 DLVASGLSSSSSRI
+605 
-619 VKHIP
+619 
-624 QSVFTSGYYG
+624 
-634 KLELVRGLV
+634 
-643 DSDGYVPGKSGY
+643 
-655 AQIVQAEGQLKD
+655 
-667 DIVRLLKSMGAN
+667 
-679 VVVSSVDAAVA
+679 
-690 NSRKARS
+690 
-697 VLNGAKDIVSK
+697 
-708 KTCYKIGFTLPDCP
+708 
-722 ARLSRK
+722 
-728 ANKWVTPAQSSTYSL
+728 
-743 VSVQEIAPIPMR
+743 
-755 CLTVDSEDRLYACG
+755 
-769 HAYTLTHN
+769 N

-855 DNSMKMQELTFL
+855 DNSMKTQELTFL

-928 LQARSFAAQASAG
+928 LQARSFATQASAG
-941 EDDADKAEKLAQAEL
+941 EDDADKAEKMAQAEL

-981 VKHQEDLEKEQMKH
+981 VKHQEDLDKEQLKH

>member
-33 RRDIYNGKLYGNEED
+33 RRDIYNGKPYGNEEE

-63 WGHAKI
+63 WAHAKI

-131 GWVYEDEEITQMTD
+131 GWIYEDEEITQMAD

-278 GTIIRLGSNPY
+278 ETIIRLGSNPY
-289 PDKRPPFIV
+289 PDKKPPFIV

-309 GENNIDLIEDNQ
+309 GDNNIDLIEDNQ
-321 KVITATT
+321 KVVTAIT

-375 GSFNQIPGSAFDMM
+375 GSFNQIPGSAFDMI

-412 ALGTML
+412 SLG
-418 DINTNIPMHDGSSKL
+418 
-433 LRDIVDGDVIVS
+433 
-445 STGAGT
+445 
-451 TVTTAHEISLPKKA
+451 
-465 YNLTFSN
+465 
-472 GDTIAAGV
+472 
-480 EHLWTVKIDVDS
+480 
-492 TKGTWHTVDT
+492 
-502 ETLVAYYSQ
+502 
-511 FTADTRRAKKK
+511 
-522 RSVYIPRITRVDNG
+522 
-536 AEWPLVVDPYLL
+536 
-548 GYWLG
+548 
-553 DGNTNEGKITTMDSE
+553 
-568 IVEYYTAAGYDLRE
+568 
-582 ESTTGQAKVYRINK
+582 
-596 GTAITTFTA
+596 
-605 DLVASGLSSSSSRI
+605 
-619 VKHIP
+619 
-624 QSVFTSGYYG
+624 
-634 KLELVRGLV
+634 
-643 DSDGYVPGKSGY
+643 
-655 AQIVQAEGQLKD
+655 
-667 DIVRLLKSMGAN
+667 
-679 VVVSSVDAAVA
+679 
-690 NSRKARS
+690 
-697 VLNGAKDIVSK
+697 
-708 KTCYKIGFTLPDCP
+708 
-722 ARLSRK
+722 
-728 ANKWVTPAQSSTYSL
+728 
-743 VSVQEIAPIPMR
+743 
-755 CLTVDSEDRLYACG
+755 
-769 HAYTLTHN
+769 N
-777 TATGVRSTLDATASR
+777 TATSARGVMDATASR

-821 EEEVVRVTN
+821 DEEVVRVTN

-892 QPELEKDIEAF
+892 QPELEKAIETF

-918 MAKLQAEVQY
+918 MAKLQAEIQY
-928 LQARSFAAQASAG
+928 LQARSFATQASAG

-971 DLKYIADDGQ
+971 DLKYIADDRQ
-981 VKHQEDLEKEQMKH
+981 VKHQEDLYKEQLKH
-995 QQKLELE
+995 QQKMELE
-1002 DMKRLARLDEMAFQ
+1002 DMKRLSRLDEMAFQ